1 MLHLPQ
7 HFTLRNGLFLWRPWN
22 YSKSPTARKP
32 ISSPAGQL
40 SSIPQLCLI
49 LCDTMDGSLPVL
61 PVHHQLLELTQKHV
75 HQVGDVIQPSYPLSS
90 PSSPTF
96 NLSQHQGLFQ
106 WVSSLH
112 QAAKVLE
119 FQLQHQ
125 SFQWT
130 FRTDFLETLNMTVS
144 GQRVFADISKTSWV
158 KNILDYIQWCV
169 LVRDRRPRTQRQ
181 SPREDGNRDGSYAA
195 TSQGGSEPQ
204 KFRNRQGRFLPQSLW
219 SDYNSA
225 NTLTVTWS
233 RIVRE

>member
-1 MLHLPQ
+1 MDC
-7 HFTLRNGLFLWRPWN
+7 
-22 YSKSPTARKP
+22 STA
-32 ISSPAGQL
+32 S
-40 SSIPQLCLI
+40 
-49 LCDTMDGSLPVL
+49 L
-61 PVHHQLLELTQKHV
+61 PVHHQLPELTQTHV
-75 HQVGDVIQPSYPLSS
+75 HWVVMPSNNLILSS
-90 PSSPTF
+90 PSLLSF

-225 NTLTVTWS
+225 NTLTVTSWS

>member
-1 MLHLPQ
+1 MVAPKRYSSIQFSSSVVSDSLRPHGLQ
-7 HFTLRNGLFLWRPWN
+7 HG
-22 YSKSPTARKP
+22 KP
-32 ISSPAGQL
+32 PCPSPAPGVYSNSCPL
-40 SSIPQLCLI
+40 SA
-49 LCDTMDGSLPVL
+49 DA
-61 PVHHQLLELTQKHV
+61 
-75 HQVGDVIQPSYPLSS
+75 IQPSHPLSP
-90 PSSPTF
+90 PSLLAF

-125 SFQWT
+125 SYQWT

-181 SPREDGNRDGSYAA
+181 SPREDGNRDRSYAA

-204 KFRNRQGRFLPQSLW
+204 KFRKRQGRFLPQSLW

-225 NTLTVTWS
+225 NTLTVTSWS